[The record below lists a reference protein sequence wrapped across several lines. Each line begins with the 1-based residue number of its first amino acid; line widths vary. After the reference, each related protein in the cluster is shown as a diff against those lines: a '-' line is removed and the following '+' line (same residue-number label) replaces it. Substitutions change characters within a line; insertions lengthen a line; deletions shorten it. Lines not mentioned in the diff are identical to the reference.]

1 MILIFLVY
9 RSLKIGASLMA
20 EGGEFKQKQ
29 QSSVFFRRKRILTK
43 RIRRWTYEKRN

>member
-9 RSLKIGASLMA
+9 RSLKIGASLMV

-29 QSSVFFRRKRILTK
+29 QGSIFFEENGFSQK
-43 RIRRWTYEKRN
+43 E